1 MQRGS
6 ETLGLMLYDEKDLST
21 VSSLEQV
28 RKNNPDK
35 IVTLISN
42 DLDETKKHVKTPVVK
57 KNTTIPGDLAQ
68 EA

>member
-1 MQRGS
+1 
-6 ETLGLMLYDEKDLST
+6 MLYDEKDLPT

-42 DLDETKKHVKTPVVK
+42 DLDETKKHVKTSVVK